1 MATLGSL
8 PIGAKIKVPH
18 SVIGDIVFLKCDQNH
33 EGYPENSTTLITDS
47 IILFRPFDAKEP
59 KNDTFAQERNNY
71 GNNRYSVSNI
81 DQWLNSSASAGNWYS
96 PQHAKD
102 QAPDS
107 RSVANQNFYAADA
120 GFLRGFNT
128 LFTAALKDTTITA
141 ARSKTEDGGGYD
153 TLTRKVF
160 LPSKAEL
167 FNQAENSIMEGSLLQ
182 YFQENTDS
190 IRIAKISNYCAEDN
204 NKRAAQ
210 LTKPNQYLLNA
221 GDNGGYW
228 LRTPQASHGSNVRYV
243 NTRGLLSQDSAFSA
257 YEGGIRP
264 LCNLDSNTFVSDQP
278 ASDGTYQI
286 QDPPMEIS
294 GNDDPLGTFV
304 FPFVYKYNILN
315 ATDVTVVET
324 LNQTQARSY
333 TAAGDEEQT
342 FALTNELWATVPN
355 GDNFIQITATKG
367 DQTVTQTKHF
377 IKNSTLQ
384 LKYTASPSTITR
396 PTAINVELDYTKP
409 FGADLEVLVCNNG
422 NDEQP
427 TWEDMTTA
435 VKMGANHI
443 FKNTT
448 KTAKSW
454 KVVLQV
460 SIIRNSSTGD
470 IKLRGIKTTFDK
482 DLNKGRLDRIYGV
495 DLVGSEDPNALVRT
509 DDAIGLNV
517 TVGTSE
523 ITSDFDSYYPW
534 NSIEEVT
541 DDAGNVF
548 IKIPK
553 FYSKITKNADGTYKH
568 QLSGTKHEGFDT
580 LFKVGAKEID
590 YVMVGKYEGSGSSER
605 VYSKSG
611 RKLLVEITMD
621 DFRNGCKANGIGYQQ
636 YDFLID
642 LIIKELWLIE
652 MKTTDCQSIMC
663 GYTNDHH
670 SSAFS
675 GDTDDI
681 STPSGSPVSNTDG
694 NHACKYR
701 GIENPWGNIYKRCDG
716 ISFSGSSVYICTEPS
731 AYQSGNITEP
741 YVLYGT
747 RASSDGYAKTVEPL
761 KEGSLIQ
768 YVTTV
773 NTAQG
778 AYYCDFAEI
787 DGSIL
792 LSGGSFSSRTS
803 AGLWCWNS
811 GDPASHSSIS
821 TGGRLCYKPSQ
832 ST

>member
-1 MATLGSL
+1 M
-8 PIGAKIKVPH
+8 
-18 SVIGDIVFLKCDQNH
+18 
-33 EGYPENSTTLITDS
+33 
-47 IILFRPFDAKEP
+47 
-59 KNDTFAQERNNY
+59 
-71 GNNRYSVSNI
+71 
-81 DQWLNSSASAGNWYS
+81 
-96 PQHAKD
+96 
-102 QAPDS
+102 
-107 RSVANQNFYAADA
+107 
-120 GFLRGFNT
+120 
-128 LFTAALKDTTITA
+128 
-141 ARSKTEDGGGYD
+141 
-153 TLTRKVF
+153 
-160 LPSKAEL
+160 
-167 FNQAENSIMEGSLLQ
+167 
-182 YFQENTDS
+182 
-190 IRIAKISNYCAEDN
+190 
-204 NKRAAQ
+204 
-210 LTKPNQYLLNA
+210 
-221 GDNGGYW
+221 
-228 LRTPQASHGSNVRYV
+228 
-243 NTRGLLSQDSAFSA
+243 
-257 YEGGIRP
+257 
-264 LCNLDSNTFVSDQP
+264 
-278 ASDGTYQI
+278 
-286 QDPPMEIS
+286 
-294 GNDDPLGTFV
+294 
-304 FPFVYKYNILN
+304 
-315 ATDVTVVET
+315 VET
-324 LNQTQARSY
+324 LNQTQVRSY
-333 TAAGDEEQT
+333 TTTGDEEQT
-342 FALTNELWATVPN
+342 FALTNELWATVPD
-355 GDNFIQITATKG
+355 GDNFIQITATK
-367 DQTVTQTKHF
+367 DDKTVTQTKHF
-377 IKNSTLQ
+377 VKNSTLQ
-384 LKYTASPSTITR
+384 LKYTACPSTTVQ
-396 PTAINVELDYTKP
+396 PTAINAELDYTKP

>member
-33 EGYPENSTTLITDS
+33 DGYPANSTTLITDK
-47 IILFRPFDAKEP
+47 IILLRAFDAKEP
-59 KNDTFAQERNNY
+59 NNTNSERQQY

-81 DQWLNSSASAGNWYS
+81 DHWLNSTTSAGQWYS
-96 PQHAKD
+96 PQHTAD
-102 QAPDS
+102 QSPNSTDVVS
-107 RSVANQNFYAADA
+107 QNPYDTDA
-120 GFLRGFNT
+120 GFLNGFDT
-128 LFTAALKDTTITA
+128 RFIAAIQDTTIKV
-141 ARSKTEDGGGYD
+141 ARNTVTDGGGYD
-153 TLTRKVF
+153 TLVRKVF

-167 FNQAENSIMEGSLLQ
+167 FNQSEYSVMEGSLLQ
-182 YFQENTDS
+182 YFQANS
-190 IRIAKISNYCAEDN
+190 NAVRIAYISDYCAQEN
-204 NKRAAQ
+204 NSHTGSSSVTAGAAHR
-210 LTKPNQYLLNA
+210 
-221 GDNGGYW
+221 YW
-228 LRTPQASHGSNVRYV
+228 LRTPWQARRVRDVSSDGSLNAANAASGVCGVR
-243 NTRGLLSQDSAFSA
+243 S
-257 YEGGIRP
+257 
-264 LCNLDSNTFVSDQP
+264 LCNLNSDTFVSDQP
-278 ASDGTYQI
+278 DSDGTYQI

-294 GNDDPLGTFV
+294 GNDDHLGTFV

-324 LNQTQARSY
+324 LNQTQVRSY

-342 FALTNELWATVPN
+342 FALTSELWATVPD
-355 GDNFIQITATKG
+355 GDNFIQITATK
-367 DQTVTQTKHF
+367 DDKTVTQTKHF
-377 IKNSTLQ
+377 VKNSTLQ
-384 LKYTASPSTITR
+384 LKYTACPSTTVQ
-396 PTAINVELDYTKP
+396 PTAINAELDYTKP

-663 GYTNDHH
+663 GYTNGHH

>member
-33 EGYPENSTTLITDS
+33 EGYPENSTTLITDEL
-47 IILFRPFDAKEP
+47 ILFRPFDAKEP

-120 GFLRGFNT
+120 GFLRGFNA

-367 DQTVTQTKHF
+367 DQSVTQTKHF
-377 IKNSTLQ
+377 VKNSTLQ
-384 LKYTASPSTITR
+384 LKYTASPSTTTR

-435 VKMGANHI
+435 VKMGANHV
-443 FKNTT
+443 FKNKT
-448 KTAKSW
+448 KTAEQW
-454 KVVLQV
+454 KIMLQV
-460 SIIRNSSTGD
+460 SITRNSSIGD
-470 IKLRGIKTTFDK
+470 IRLRGIKTAFDK
-482 DLNKGRLDRIYGV
+482 DIDQGRLENIYGV

-509 DDAIGLNV
+509 DDAVGLNV

-523 ITSDFDSYYPW
+523 ITSDFDNCYPW

-541 DDAGNVF
+541 DTAGNIF

-553 FYSKITKNADGTYKH
+553 FYSKVTKNSDGTYKH
-568 QLSGTKHEGFDT
+568 QLSGAKHDGFDT
-580 LFKVGAKEID
+580 LFKVGDNEID
-590 YVMVGKYEGSGSSER
+590 YIMVGKYEGSGSSER

-611 RKLLVEITMD
+611 KTPLVRITMD
-621 DFRNGCKANGIGYQQ
+621 DFRMGCTANGTGYQQ

-642 LIIKELWLIE
+642 LILKELWLVE
-652 MKTTDCQSIMC
+652 MKTTNCQSIMR
-663 GYTNDHH
+663 GYVDG
-670 SSAFS
+670 SSETTKTGA
-675 GDTDDI
+675 TD
-681 STPSGSPVSNTDG
+681 SVGTSSGSPISNTDG
-694 NHACKYR
+694 THACKYR
-701 GIENPWGNIYKRCDG
+701 GIENPWGNIQKWCDG
-716 ISFSGSSVYICTEPS
+716 ISFSGSSVYVCTEPN
-731 AYQSGNITEP
+731 AYASGKTIDN
-741 YVLYGT
+741 YLLYGT
-747 RASSDGYAKTVEPL
+747 RASNSGYAKIVAPL

-768 YVTTV
+768 YVTAV
-773 NTAQG
+773 G
-778 AYYCDFAEI
+778 ADESSYYCNKSWQGGTVLRCGGA
-787 DGSIL
+787 GW
-792 LSGGSFSSRTS
+792 SGAD
-803 AGLWCWNS
+803 AGLWYWRGNS
-811 GDPASHSSIS
+811 SASDSGSSI
-821 TGGRLCYKPSQ
+821 GGRLCYKPSQ

>member
-33 EGYPENSTTLITDS
+33 EGYPENSTTLITDK
-47 IILFRPFDAKEP
+47 IILLRAFDAKEP
-59 KNDTFAQERNNY
+59 NNTNSDRQSY

-81 DQWLNSSASAGNWYS
+81 DHWLNSTASAGQWYS
-96 PQHAKD
+96 PQHTAD
-102 QAPDS
+102 QSPNSTDVVS
-107 RSVANQNFYAADA
+107 TNPYDTDA
-120 GFLRGFNT
+120 GFLTGFDAR
-128 LFTAALKDTTITA
+128 FIAAIQDTTIKV
-141 ARSKTEDGGGYD
+141 ARNTVTDGGGYD
-153 TLTRKVF
+153 TLVRKVF

-167 FNQAENSIMEGSLLQ
+167 FNQVENSIMEGSLLQ
-182 YFQENTDS
+182 YFQANTNA
-190 IRIAKISNYCAEDN
+190 IRVAKISNYCAEDN
-204 NKRAAQ
+204 NSHSGSQ
-210 LTKPNQYLLNA
+210 SVTA
-221 GDNGGYW
+221 GNNWYYW
-228 LRTPQASHGSNVRYV
+228 LRTPSSSYSYGVRNVKSDGSLSHDR
-243 NTRGLLSQDSAFSA
+243 A
-257 YEGGIRP
+257 YNGIDGVRP
-264 LCNLDSNTFVSDQP
+264 LCNLNSETFVSDQP
-278 ASDGTYQI
+278 DSDGTYQI
-286 QDPPMEIS
+286 EDPPMEIS
-294 GNDDPLGTFV
+294 GNEEPLGTFV

-315 ATDVTVVET
+315 ATGVTVVET
-324 LNQTQARSY
+324 LNQTQVRSY
-333 TAAGDEEQT
+333 TTTGDEEQT

-355 GDNFIQITATKG
+355 GDNFIQITATKD

-377 IKNSTLQ
+377 VKNSTLQ
-384 LKYTASPSTITR
+384 LKYTACPSTTVQ
-396 PTAINVELDYTKP
+396 PTAINAEFDYTKP

-553 FYSKITKNADGTYKH
+553 FYSKITKNSDGTYKH

-580 LFKVGAKEID
+580 LFKVGNNEID

-611 RKLLVEITMD
+611 RKLLVEISMD
-621 DFRNGCKANGIGYQQ
+621 DFRNGCKANGAGYQQ

-642 LIIKELWLIE
+642 LIIKELWLVE

-670 SSAFS
+670 ASTFS
-675 GDTDDI
+675 GDTDDVP
-681 STPSGSPVSNTDG
+681 TASGSPVSNIDG

-716 ISFSGSSVYICTEPS
+716 ISFGDSSVYICTEPN
-731 AYQSGNITEP
+731 AYQAGKITEP

-778 AYYCDFAEI
+778 AYYCDFAGI

-811 GDPASHSSIS
+811 GNPASHSSIS

-832 ST
+832 PT